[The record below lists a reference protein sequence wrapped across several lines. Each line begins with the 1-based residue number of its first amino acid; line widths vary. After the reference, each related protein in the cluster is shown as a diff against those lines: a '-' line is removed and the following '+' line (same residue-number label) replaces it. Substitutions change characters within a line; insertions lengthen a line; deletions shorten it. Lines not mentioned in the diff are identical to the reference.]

1 MPAESTP
8 KTEHQPILVGISA
21 CLLGQEVRFD
31 GGHKRD
37 RFLTDTLGQYVE
49 WVPVCPEVE
58 AGLGPPREPI
68 RLEQSGEDTRLITTR
83 GKEDLT
89 AQMRRFSRGRVKQLF
104 AEPLCGFILKKDS
117 PSCGMMRVKVYQPK
131 GPARRAGVGVFAEA
145 LLDAYPNLPVEEEG
159 RLCDPRLRDNW
170 VTRLFAYRDLQS
182 LWKPRWKLGDVVRF
196 HTRYKLLLLAHSEVG
211 YRRLGKMVA
220 GGKQVERSQFRKEY
234 ESTFM
239 QTLQHIATTKKNTN
253 VLQHMLGHVSDNLNL
268 SSRSELVESIEDY
281 RQGLL
286 PLVVPLTLIRHHV
299 RIQGVP
305 YLEQQAYLN
314 PHPKELGLR
323 NHV

>member
-1 MPAESTP
+1 MTAESTSQT
-8 KTEHQPILVGISA
+8 KHQPILVGISA

-49 WVPVCPEVE
+49 WAPVCPEVE
-58 AGLGPPREPI
+58 AGLGTPREPI

-145 LLDAYPNLPVEEEG
+145 LLDAYPNLPIEEEG
-159 RLCDPRLRDNW
+159 RLCDSRLRDNW

-182 LWKPRWKLGDVVRF
+182 LWTPRWKLGDVVRF

-220 GGKQVERSQFRKEY
+220 DGKQVERSQFRKEY
-234 ESTFM
+234 EMTFM

-253 VLQHMLGHVSDNLNL
+253 VLQHMLGYVSDNLDL

-286 PLVVPLTLIRHHV
+286 PLVVPLTLLRHHV
-299 RIQGVP
+299 RVQGEP